1 MKLRW
6 LRAAATILL
15 VRCGG
20 KAHSPDAPP
29 AGSGSG
35 GVTASGGSL
44 GQAEGGTGGRVNGNG
59 GSFVSTG
66 GVTFQ
71 GGVAGVPTISVPPDA
86 FVSSGGAGVGGA
98 AESSCQPE
106 VLWVAVV
113 DGALG
118 GLGSCDA
125 TSVPGAGEK
134 SGRLRG
140 AVVLD
145 SDGRVIDNTGLSGS
159 EKQTWLDKL
168 GNQRWRCLAGQTIGY
183 TCNPAA

>member
-6 LRAAATILL
+6 LRVAATTLL
-15 VRCGG
+15 VHCGG

-35 GVTASGGSL
+35 GVTASGI
-44 GQAEGGTGGRVNGNG
+44 
-59 GSFVSTG
+59 
-66 GVTFQ
+66 
-71 GGVAGVPTISVPPDA
+71 AGVPTISVPPDA
-86 FVSSGGAGVGGA
+86 GMSSGGAGVGGD

-118 GLGSCDA
+118 GLGSCDS
-125 TSVPGAGEK
+125 TSVPGAAEK
-134 SGRLRG
+134 IGRLRG

-145 SDGRVIDNTGLSGS
+145 SDGRVIDNTGLSGT

-168 GNQRWRCLAGQTIGY
+168 GNQRWLCLAGQTIGY
-183 TCNPAA
+183 TCKPAA

>member
-1 MKLRW
+1 MRW
-6 LRAAATILL
+6 LRVAATILL
-15 VRCGG
+15 LHCGG
-20 KAHSPDAPP
+20 KAQSTDAPP
-29 AGSGSG
+29 ADSGAGSG
-35 GVTASGGSL
+35 GVAASGGL
-44 GQAEGGTGGRVNGNG
+44 IGQAEGATGGRVNGNG
-59 GSFVSTG
+59 GAIVSTG
-66 GVTFQ
+66 GVISQ

-86 FVSSGGAGVGGA
+86 GVPSGGAGVGGA

-118 GLGSCDA
+118 GLGSCDF

-134 SGRLRG
+134 IGRLRG

-159 EKQTWLDKL
+159 EKQTWLDEL
-168 GNQRWRCLAGQTIGY
+168 GNQRWLCLAGQSIGY
-183 TCNPAA
+183 TCKPAA